1 MPLFPF
7 IVVVGSGD
15 VSSLLLPARV
25 VAARWG
31 VGGWWQHRESL
42 SCAEVNSVPS
52 ISMKGSIQFQFS
64 NQCSKVGT

>member
-31 VGGWWQHRESL
+31 WGDG
-42 SCAEVNSVPS
+42 
-52 ISMKGSIQFQFS
+52 GSIES
-64 NQCSKVGT
+64 P

>member
-52 ISMKGSIQFQFS
+52 ISMKG
-64 NQCSKVGT
+64 